1 MVGVARRRGNAAG
14 GERVVRPARG
24 RGEGAYRWSP
34 GLGEKIGVLTEV
46 RSAQIWR
53 SSRRRELGVA
63 GFLAAAGMAAWRPD
77 GEDGVDSRRGRL
89 GVVGKLARSCATSR
103 RSGFGV
109 EEARGHLVGRGN
121 GGVSGGVEVSRAALL
136 PGRRWRGGSEGKEG
150 EEMREERERSGGHG
164 WP

>member
-1 MVGVARRRGNAAG
+1 MVGVARQRGNAAG
-14 GERVVRPARG
+14 GECVVRPARG

-63 GFLAAAGMAAWRPD
+63 GFLAVAGMAAWRPD

-109 EEARGHLVGRGN
+109 EEARGGVGEARRRWGRA
-121 GGVSGGVEVSRAALL
+121 GDERAAR
-136 PGRRWRGGSEGKEG
+136 PARRRGKRGVQ
-150 EEMREERERSGGHG
+150 
-164 WP
+164 